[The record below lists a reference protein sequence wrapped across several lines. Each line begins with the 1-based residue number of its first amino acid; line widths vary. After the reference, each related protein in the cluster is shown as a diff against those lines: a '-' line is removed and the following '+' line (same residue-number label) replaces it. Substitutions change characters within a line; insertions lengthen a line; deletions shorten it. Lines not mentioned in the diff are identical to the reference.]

1 MSINKKPNLT
11 KIGLPI
17 ALLDN
22 YSVLFTE
29 FTKASNVADNARF
42 WVSEMK
48 ENYFSVYSSV
58 DWDET
63 PVITVIGYAK

>member
-29 FTKASNVADNARF
+29 FTKASNVADSARF